1 MEHRYLGRSGLKV
14 SRLWLGTV
22 DFGPQKTDH
31 IFMPVHHVRQKTV
44 GRDL

>member
-1 MEHRYLGRSGLKV
+1 VKHTHLGRSGLKV
-14 SRLWLGTV
+14 PRLWLGTM

-31 IFMPVHHVRQKTV
+31 IFIPVHHVRQKTV